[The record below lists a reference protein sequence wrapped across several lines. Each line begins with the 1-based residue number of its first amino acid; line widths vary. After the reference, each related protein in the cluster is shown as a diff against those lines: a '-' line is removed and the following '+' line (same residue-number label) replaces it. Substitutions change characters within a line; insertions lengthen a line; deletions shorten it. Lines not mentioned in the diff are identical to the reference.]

1 MGQAQ
6 ARRPRPPRERRAAFQ
21 GRQHVRPPNSIC
33 PSYSSNKR
41 SLVNFK
47 EQEKYYTKIV
57 DRYMEFCAVP
67 GQRDDLLRRFA
78 SLELKE
84 TSTTPTTSTAES
96 LTDPANA
103 KTLSILMAA
112 LRKLREGIVASKR
125 ADDFAL
131 QAYLFCIRL
140 SILIKQPESYHPAI
154 LHLLRVIHAQH
165 PLSTVEL
172 QEVVCYLILDTAC
185 RRHELAEAYG
195 LRRAYKVRDLKIDAA
210 LSALAH
216 DNYIVFHRV
225 RKSVDGHRARLME
238 WAEQDL
244 RVHTLKCFGRSYMS
258 VDLKYLE
265 QSTNVDWAQLTRD
278 GVGWELENEKV
289 TIRRVR
295 AK

>member
-1 MGQAQ
+1 MA
-6 ARRPRPPRERRAAFQ
+6 
-21 GRQHVRPPNSIC
+21 
-33 PSYSSNKR
+33 
-41 SLVNFK
+41 
-47 EQEKYYTKIV
+47 
-57 DRYMEFCAVP
+57 FCAAP
-67 GQRDDLLRRFA
+67 GQRDDLLRRFS
-78 SLELKE
+78 SLEIQDN
-84 TSTTPTTSTAES
+84 TTTTSSSTSSPRPDVSTSSS
-96 LTDPANA
+96 LADPANA

-125 ADDFAL
+125 ADDFAQ

-154 LHLLRVIHAQH
+154 LHLLRTIHTQH
-165 PLSTVEL
+165 PLSSVEL
-172 QEVVCYLILDTAC
+172 QEVVCYLILDAAC
-185 RRHELAEAYG
+185 RRHELSEAYG

-238 WAEQDL
+238 WAEKDL
-244 RVHTLKCFGRSYMS
+244 RIHTLKCFGRSYMS
-258 VDLKYLE
+258 VDLGYLE
-265 QSTNVDWAQLTRD
+265 QSTNAPWAQLASD
-278 GVGWELENEKV
+278 GVGWELNDEKV